1 MTRFFLRLMTAAAAL
16 ITVGFSL
23 SAQDKLVP
31 GKGDVEVFYANGEQ
45 FGVWHP
51 DTRVFELTYM
61 RKTGDYAGQH
71 VTFTFKDDGNVY
83 FDIGTVAGTMSAS
96 GSMSATSSSA
106 LKNIQVS
113 TRYILYKLT
122 EIGQINDRCD
132 VYIYG
137 QKAYYCSAP
146 MDKNALCF
154 AAVCAS
160 LSDKDLTNYKNARNK
175 KSQEAAA
182 KAPKPTVGQSA
193 AKIEVSIN
201 EVEAY
206 NAAGRKIGSAKKESD
221 GKIYIYTVQN
231 TGSVGCIDDNGYID
245 FRGFMNYL
253 TYSRNETMDTIQFN
267 DEKRLPVVRVEHN
280 NGSRNYEVKIES
292 NGKLIGT
299 FPDSIDPRFGAV
311 FVYGFFDK

>member
-1 MTRFFLRLMTAAAAL
+1 MTAAAAL

-201 EVEAY
+201 
-206 NAAGRKIGSAKKESD
+206 
-221 GKIYIYTVQN
+221 
-231 TGSVGCIDDNGYID
+231 DNGYID